1 MDRQSKDPN
10 RMMGCL
16 FVLIAIVFLSI
27 SALAGVTA
35 VLAQGHAEVEEQLV
49 RQLWSRCIGSG
60 LLGVVTVFAAYFVSR
75 AGR

>member
-1 MDRQSKDPN
+1 
-10 RMMGCL
+10 MGCL

-27 SALAGVTA
+27 SALAGATA
-35 VLAQGHAEVEEQLV
+35 MLAQGHAEVEEQLV

-60 LLGVVTVFAAYFVSR
+60 LLGLLTFLAAFFVAR